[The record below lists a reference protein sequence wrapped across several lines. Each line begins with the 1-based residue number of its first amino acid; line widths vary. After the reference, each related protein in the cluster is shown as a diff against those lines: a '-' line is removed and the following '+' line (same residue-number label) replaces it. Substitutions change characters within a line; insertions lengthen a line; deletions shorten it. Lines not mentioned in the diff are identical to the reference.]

1 MKKFKLSSFRPSE
14 SGIRKVLGDLE
25 ADIMEQVW
33 QRDVTSVREVYEALK
48 QARDIAYTTVMT
60 VMVRLSEK
68 GILKKEREGKHYL
81 YRPTVSREE
90 LSKTML
96 SSIINGF
103 KADFGSQALAFFIEE
118 LSEDKQTLDELEALI
133 REKRKQARE

>member
-118 LSEDKQTLDELEALI
+118 LSEDEQTLDELEALI